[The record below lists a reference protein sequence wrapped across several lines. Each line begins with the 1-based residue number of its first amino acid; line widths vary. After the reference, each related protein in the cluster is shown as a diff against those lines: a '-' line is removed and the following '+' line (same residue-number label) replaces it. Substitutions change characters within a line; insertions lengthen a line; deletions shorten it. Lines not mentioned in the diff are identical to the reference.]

1 MLLVVTRRVF
11 PSPMKE
17 TLWLPGEVRVRNV
30 QNGACWEREGA
41 EGNLTTVQLDDLVIE
56 LLKAAILLSH

>member
-1 MLLVVTRRVF
+1 
-11 PSPMKE
+11 MKE

-56 LLKAAILLSH
+56 LLKASIL